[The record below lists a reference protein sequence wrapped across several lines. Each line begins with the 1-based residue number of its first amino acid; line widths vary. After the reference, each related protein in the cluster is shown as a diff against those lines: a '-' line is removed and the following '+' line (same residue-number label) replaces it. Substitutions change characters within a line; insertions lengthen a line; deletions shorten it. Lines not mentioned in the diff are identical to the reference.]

1 MIMNKSNLVK
11 KIKDIFIVKEYDGT
25 YNLFGTY
32 IIRPES
38 NGIFR
43 VTTIN
48 DPYADEPEFSTLRY
62 AVTYCV
68 FEKNRKDKETK
79 RLKELDRYI
88 GGLDV
93 SIAQHKK
100 LMQKREVPDKF
111 IYLAKLAED
120 QLRRKNALKEIDGY
134 ASLSK
139 HLQTRKYQEYQDQ
152 N

>member
-1 MIMNKSNLVK
+1 MNKTYLAK
-11 KIKDIFIVKEYDGT
+11 KIKDVFIVKEYDGS

-32 IIRPES
+32 VIHPQTQ
-38 NGIFR
+38 GTFV

-48 DPYADEPEFSTLRY
+48 DPYIDDVEFSTLKY

-88 GGLDV
+88 SGLDV

-100 LMQKREVPDKF
+100 LMNKREIPDKF
-111 IYLAKLAED
+111 IYLAKLGEE
-120 QLRRKNALKEIDGY
+120 QLRRKNAQKELDGY
-134 ASLSK
+134 AALSK
-139 HLQTRKYQEYQDQ
+139 YLQTKKYQEYQDQ
-152 N
+152 K